1 VIELEKLQHL
11 AQQSEKQNKRFV
23 KKLIAKKPKDLDKV
37 VFSLHDSVFS
47 EIDCLDCAYCCKSL
61 GPRITEK
68 DIERLSK
75 FLKLSQ
81 DKFIKQYLIIDED
94 NDFVFNK
101 MPCPFL
107 MDDNYCFVYDV
118 RPKACREYPHTDRK
132 RFYQVLNLSVK
143 NTYTCPAVYE
153 VIEGLK
159 EHYK

>member
-1 VIELEKLQHL
+1 MIELEKLQHQ
-11 AQQSEKQNKRFV
+11 AKQSEKENKRFA
-23 KKLIAKKPKDLDKV
+23 KKLVSKKPKDLDKV
-37 VFSLHDSVFS
+37 VLKLHDSVFS
-47 EIDCLDCAYCCKSL
+47 KIDCLDCAYCCKSL

-68 DIERLSK
+68 DIERISK

-94 NDFVFNK
+94 KDFVFNK

-107 MDDNYCFVYDV
+107 MDDNYCFIYDV

-132 RFYQVLNLSVK
+132 RFYQVMNLSVK
-143 NTYTCPAVYE
+143 NSFTCPAVYE